1 MISSLLVALL
11 ALSQNA
17 DPCAPIKA
25 AKEKTYG
32 FKPLDLKEDKEREAK
47 SEAMDVF
54 WELVETNGAQGTSC
68 LRDLLNK
75 EERDGFFLFDGTG
88 LLLSVDPSPE
98 SISVAERSLERA
110 DISQVDPGGYINIV
124 LLLSGKGVDVGRL
137 ARRYL
142 ELEKADAFIPAH
154 ALNVERWMGAVFLYG
169 SMPPEKSDRYLI
181 EALDSKS
188 GETRGAAALALAI
201 TMTEPALKQLAA
213 FKGLNDIPKTYQD
226 HIAEM
231 RMYEPYENPKT
242 PLLFTREEVLKWI
255 AMIPH
260 TRQEFEEALVREE
273 QYKKTAKGDP
283 LHALEEDPP
292 FLEIGG
298 HTRFVDSAM
307 ATLNESDLPAIREA
321 RRLALH
327 GVSDESLDEY
337 FAFTAIIQG
346 VMNRLDLYKEYRP
359 R

>member
-1 MISSLLVALL
+1 
-11 ALSQNA
+11 
-17 DPCAPIKA
+17 
-25 AKEKTYG
+25 
-32 FKPLDLKEDKEREAK
+32 
-47 SEAMDVF
+47 
-54 WELVETNGAQGTSC
+54 
-68 LRDLLNK
+68 
-75 EERDGFFLFDGTG
+75 
-88 LLLSVDPSPE
+88 
-98 SISVAERSLERA
+98 
-110 DISQVDPGGYINIV
+110 
-124 LLLSGKGVDVGRL
+124 
-137 ARRYL
+137 
-142 ELEKADAFIPAH
+142 
-154 ALNVERWMGAVFLYG
+154 
-169 SMPPEKSDRYLI
+169 
-181 EALDSKS
+181 
-188 GETRGAAALALAI
+188 
-201 TMTEPALKQLAA
+201 MTEPALKQLAA

-231 RMYEPYENPKT
+231 RMYEPYENPIT

-260 TRQEFEEALVREE
+260 TRQEFEQALVREE
-273 QYKKTAKGDP
+273 QYKKTAKDDP
-283 LHALEEDPP
+283 LQALEEDPP
-292 FLEIGG
+292 FVEIGG